1 MRERLDRGRELGR
14 VLRSVYL
21 WGGIVSLTSTMYILG
36 LPVFLLTWPFDR
48 TKHFGHRYATI
59 WGRTILW
66 LNNRWRVD
74 VRHTERIPK
83 DRALV
88 IVSNHQGMGDIMMAY
103 HLGTHFK
110 WISKRSNFF
119 VPFMGWFMF
128 HAGYIPLERRNKK
141 SIARALEAS
150 RDYLKKGVSIL
161 MFPEGTRTR
170 TGEILPFKP
179 GAFQLAIETGCD
191 VLPVAMSGTMNALPN
206 DTWLYSDEYNT
217 LQMNVGEPISVAG
230 MGPDDV
236 NRLMEMSRDAVVAL
250 KAELDS
256 RPPDSTTTR

>member
-1 MRERLDRGRELGR
+1 MNDLTAA
-14 VLRSVYL
+14 LRSVYL
-21 WGGIVSLTSTMYILG
+21 WGSIVSLTSAMYVVGFPL
-36 LPVFLLTWPFDR
+36 FMLTWPFDP
-48 TKHFGHRYATI
+48 TKRFGHLYATI

-74 VRHTERIPK
+74 VRGKENVPQ

-88 IVSNHQGMGDIMMAY
+88 IVSNHQGMGDIMLAY

-128 HAGYIPLERRNKK
+128 HAGYIPLERRNRK
-141 SIARALEAS
+141 SIARALDRS
-150 RDYLKKGVSIL
+150 REYLKAGVSIL

-179 GAFQLAIETGCD
+179 GAFQLALETGCD
-191 VLPVAMSGTMNALPN
+191 ILPVAMSGTMNALPN
-206 DTWLYSDEYNT
+206 DTWIYSNEYHD
-217 LQMNVGEPISVAG
+217 LRMNIGKPISVEG
-230 MGPDDV
+230 LGDKDV
-236 NRLMEMSRDAVVAL
+236 TTLMERSRQAVLEL
-250 KAELDS
+250 KRELDET
-256 RPPDSTTTR
+256 PPV